1 MERKIVVILAMVIL
15 FISGCATNGI
25 NARISDLAINQPQEV
40 VQKVE
45 VKREPPYFIGV
56 YDMNEVDVESGSFQ
70 ARTGIFPEGL
80 KAEMAPGRTTWYG
93 WVIDNLGGEHLAQV
107 VFTPWGQMIT
117 DSDGK
122 DKVALF
128 ATIILDKSVKGGKL
142 IAFSTM
148 QEYVFDLLGENGDGI
163 PLNWNKF
170 QTDYEFRKEFVEK
183 YGTDLSDLKEADY
196 FYPVVKN
203 WKKFSGPEGLVFHS
217 PLSIE
222 QVKEIAKINPGCS
235 YFQKLVSEGNWF
247 ISPDLYSTGISAFFD
262 LYRAGKSK
270 PIAWSRGSTISRE
283 DMLYV
288 NRYLSEIER
297 MIITENLSSN

>member
-1 MERKIVVILAMVIL
+1 MGRTMMILVMVIL
-15 FISGCATNGI
+15 FGSGCATNGI
-25 NARISDLAINQPQEV
+25 NARISDLAINQPQKV
-40 VQKVE
+40 VQKLE

-56 YDMNEVDVESGSFQ
+56 YDTNKVDVESGDFQ

-80 KAEMAPGRTTWYG
+80 KAELAPGRTTWYG
-93 WVIDNLGGEHLAQV
+93 WAIDSQGGEHLIQV

-117 DSDGK
+117 DSKGK

-128 ATIILDKSVKGGKL
+128 ATIVLDKAVEGGKV

-148 QEYVFDLLGENGDGI
+148 QEYVYDLLGENSDGV
-163 PLNWNKF
+163 PLDWNKF
-170 QTDYEFRKEFVEK
+170 QADYEFRKEFVEK
-183 YGTDLSDLKEADY
+183 YGTDLSDLKEAEY

-203 WKKFSGPEGLVFHS
+203 WKKFSDSEGLEFHS
-217 PLSIE
+217 PLSTE
-222 QVKEIAKINPGCS
+222 QVKEIARINPGCT
-235 YFQKLVSEGNWF
+235 YFQRLVSEGNWF
-247 ISPDLYSTGISAFFD
+247 VSPDLYSTGISAFFD

-270 PIAWSRGSTISRE
+270 PITWSRGSTISRE

-297 MIITENLSSN
+297 MIITENLSN